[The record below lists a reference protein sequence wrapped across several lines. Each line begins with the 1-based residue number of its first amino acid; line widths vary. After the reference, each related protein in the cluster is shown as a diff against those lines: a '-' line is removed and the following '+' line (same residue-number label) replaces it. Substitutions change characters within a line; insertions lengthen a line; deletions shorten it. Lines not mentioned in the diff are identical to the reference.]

1 MAKRGINIIDL
12 NNMGGLEFLLALYP
26 ILGQYVF
33 GWLHLDLLILLILDF
48 LAFSKKKGIL
58 KCKPLLWFN
67 IFVIAHEIFVYI
79 LTGANN
85 QTHLNYFI
93 SIVIFLLSIFVVVP
107 ALDFKK
113 FSNSVNFI
121 SVFCMIGLI
130 YHFLLIQ
137 TGHSVSPIPI
147 LPDLLGESSRLHE
160 IGERPVSFFW
170 EPSGYITYMMIPLFL
185 SLIERNFVWSAIIMF
200 TVLLSTSTNG
210 IVFSFILIVGYVLT
224 QKIGTKYK
232 LIMVVFGVAFAYFLI
247 NSSLFE
253 SGVEKINETD
263 YEHTSRLYNGPTIVA
278 NLPTNHLILGIPRF
292 NVYEYY
298 SKTSYLG
305 ATQLLEKDDEIFLPT
320 LYFIITKYG
329 LVTLAIYIWLLVY
342 IFKKDRK
349 IWPYLIVIV
358 VGMFSQIA
366 VLNLSWTYSMIF
378 MLCFIGYE
386 AKFSNSI
393 IHPKYIKNEDI
404 NANNAVC
411 K

>member
-1 MAKRGINIIDL
+1 MVRKGSNKIDL
-12 NNMGGLEFLLALYP
+12 KNVGGMELLLALYP

-33 GWLHLDLLILLILDF
+33 GWLHLDLLILLLLDF
-48 LAFSKKKGIL
+48 LAVNKKKGFL
-58 KCKPLLWFN
+58 KCKPLMWFAL
-67 IFVIAHEIFVYI
+67 FVMAHEIIVFV

-85 QTHLNYFI
+85 RTHLNYFI
-93 SIVIFLLSIFVVVP
+93 SVVIFLISIFIIVP
-107 ALDFKK
+107 AVDFKK
-113 FSNSVNFI
+113 FLNSVNLV
-121 SVFCMIGLI
+121 SVFCIIGLV

-137 TGHSVSPIPI
+137 TGHTVSPIPI
-147 LPDLLGESSRLHE
+147 IPDILGETSRLHE

-170 EPSGYITYMMIPLFL
+170 EPSGYITYMMIPLFM

-210 IVFSFILIVGYVLT
+210 IVFSFILIGGYVLT

-232 LIMVVFGVAFAYFLI
+232 LIMVIFGVAFAFFLI

-278 NLPTNHLILGIPRF
+278 NLPTNHLIFGIPRF

-305 ATQLLEKDDEIFLPT
+305 DTQLLEKDDEIFLPT

-329 LVTLAIYIWLLVY
+329 LVTLAVYIWLLVY
-342 IFKKDRK
+342 IIKRNRK
-349 IWPYLIVIV
+349 IWPYLLVII

-366 VLNLSWTYSMIF
+366 VLNLSWAYSMIF
-378 MLCFIGYE
+378 MVSLINYDAPLFNR
-386 AKFSNSI
+386 K
-393 IHPKYIKNEDI
+393 IHPNLINNESIDT
-404 NANNAVC
+404 NNAVC
-411 K
+411 